1 MISFIY
7 FLHLL
12 VEIVTSPPHFI
23 GMLAVFVWCGEIF
36 LVSVIRSFSCAEQV
50 ADNSNFSTFAISSHS
65 RDSPV
70 FSDAYVHTSF
80 YRRPI
85 RNVLLWLI

>member
-50 ADNSNFSTFAISSHS
+50 ADNSNYFHFCDFFSLQ
-65 RDSPV
+65 RPV

-85 RNVLLWLI
+85 RNVLPWLN